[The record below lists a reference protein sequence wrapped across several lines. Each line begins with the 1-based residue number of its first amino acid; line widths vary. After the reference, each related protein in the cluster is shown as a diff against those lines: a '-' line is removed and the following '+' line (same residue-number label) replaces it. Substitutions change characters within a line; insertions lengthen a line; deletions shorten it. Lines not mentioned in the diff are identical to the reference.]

1 MKAFEIINIS
11 KVSEVLTNNPTY
23 LRIGGPNEK
32 IPNHCKQAVQ
42 ELLSYVDN
50 WLLKYDKKAEVE
62 DLFNHFEELP
72 NRVKNILFE
81 YAEASEAW
89 ELNHM
94 IKELEKVG
102 YTCEYSLDCVPYNL
116 RKV

>member
-1 MKAFEIINIS
+1 MKAFEIINVS

-23 LRIGGPNEK
+23 LRIGGENERL
-32 IPNHCKQAVQ
+32 PNHYKQQVQ
-42 ELLSYVDN
+42 ELLSYVDS

-72 NRVKNILFE
+72 SRVKNIIVE
-81 YAEASEAW
+81 YAEATEPW
-89 ELNHM
+89 ELSNFVM
-94 IKELEKVG
+94 ELEKVG
-102 YTCEYSLDCVPYNL
+102 YTCEVLDCVPFNL

>member
-23 LRIGGPNEK
+23 LRIGGPNERV
-32 IPNHCKQAVQ
+32 PNHYKQQVQ
-42 ELLSYVDN
+42 ELLSYVDS
-50 WLLKYDKKAEVE
+50 WLLKYDKKEAEV

-72 NRVKNILFE
+72 SRVKNIIAE

-89 ELNHM
+89 ELNLM
-94 IKELEKVG
+94 IQELEKVG
-102 YTCEYSLDCVPYNL
+102 YTCEILDCVPYNL
-116 RKV
+116 RKI